1 MRRDM
6 KTHPQEVSVGVGL
19 GVMLLALAL
28 FAPSFYQPKPLL
40 SLLTREA
47 PALIVTCGAALVI
60 ITRQIDISIG
70 SQFAVCC
77 VCSGLLAAL
86 HWPIIWVLFA
96 SIGIG
101 VILGT
106 VNGLFVAGLGLPSI
120 VVTLATMATW
130 RELLRWKQQGAFVNL
145 PNGVQ
150 WFGLNQTSGQWVI
163 VATALVVLVALGLA
177 TRHLA
182 AGRILYA
189 VGSDAEATRLAGI
202 SPRIV
207 TFFIFVGM
215 GALTGLAALLNVL
228 QSPQVDPKSAL
239 ASNSRRLPARWWVA
253 WRSRADEGVCGGHL
267 RAFCCWLASVPLW
280 SICISKLIGN
290 GRSRERSFWRLC
302 SVKAWAMA

>member
-1 MRRDM
+1 M
-6 KTHPQEVSVGVGL
+6 
-19 GVMLLALAL
+19 
-28 FAPSFYQPKPLL
+28 
-40 SLLTREA
+40 LTREA

-96 SIGIG
+96 GIGIG

-215 GALTGLAALLNVL
+215 GALTGLAALLNVV
-228 QSPQVDPKSAL
+228 QSPQVDPQGDCQ
-239 ASNSRRLPARWWVA
+239 RGGG
-253 WRSRADEGVCGGHL
+253 WRSDLGRTRESVGGICGLFAAGLHQS
-267 RAFCCWLASVPLW
+267 RFGPFPY
-280 SICISKLIGN
+280 
-290 GRSRERSFWRLC
+290 RSLLGAGDRRSDHFGGC
-302 SVKAWAMA
+302 AW